1 MKHTPFLIGLCLATV
16 VGATE
21 PPGPGVEFKGQG
33 AVAVVK
39 NGKAFDADAFTIALW
54 VKPQSTQESQVLAGR
69 GAANQQFTLYFYNQ
83 RVRMLV
89 EFAGGTYAH
98 ANVPLPKP
106 GVWTHY
112 AGTYDGKRIQLF
124 VNGKLE
130 ATAQA
135 EGRVP
140 KSAAPFYLGGLESG
154 ERRLVGRLEDIRFY
168 NQALTAAAIPA
179 LLAEPKKTDPAL
191 VGRWTSQSLADKQ
204 WKSLT
209 PAELPAEWVTLKA
222 RSAAKTAAKIQQPFS
237 QEAPNDEYTSVKDEG
252 YRGIW
257 YSNQKQNDEYVYK
270 YSGGLGTYC
279 SSHNPFA
286 IYRPEVRKTFFCYG
300 GTVKGKIELLHM
312 VSYYDHKTGLVP
324 RPTIV
329 MNKRTD
335 DAHDNPV
342 MSIDKAGHIWIFSS
356 SHGTSRPSYIWKSV
370 KPYEID
376 KFENIL
382 VTNFSYTQPWY
393 LPEHGFLFL
402 QTLYRGGRM
411 LHYQTSPDGLK
422 WTEPA
427 LYGAIEMGHYQV
439 SWCNGKKVACA
450 FNFHPKPQGL
460 NWRSNLYYME
470 TSDFGRTWQNI
481 QGETLQLPLT
491 STNNP
496 ALVHDY
502 RSEKRN
508 VYVQDLNFDSAGR
521 PVVLYTTSGGYESGP
536 VNDPRTWTTAAWN
549 GRAWELRGTIRSD
562 NNYDMGSLY
571 LERDDLW
578 RIIGPTEPGP
588 QAYNTSGE
596 IAMWTSTDRGAT
608 WTKIKQLTSG
618 SKYNH
623 GYCRRPVDAQPDFYA
638 IWADGHAREPSE
650 SHLYFCDKAGNVRIL
665 PAQMNAAFAK
675 PELVLPKAP

>member
-1 MKHTPFLIGLCLATV
+1 MACA
-16 VGATE
+16 GAAE
-21 PPGPGVEFKGQG
+21 PPGPGAEFKGQG
-33 AVAVVK
+33 TAMVVPD
-39 NGKAFDADAFTIALW
+39 GKKFDAAAFTIALW
-54 VKPQSTQESQVLAGR
+54 AMPQSTTGAQVLAGR
-69 GAANQQFTLYFYNQ
+69 GSASQQFTLYFYSN

-89 EFAGGTYAH
+89 EYAEGKYTH
-98 ANVPLPKP
+98 ANVPLPKA

-112 AGTYDGKRIQLF
+112 AGTFDGRQIKLY

-130 ATAQA
+130 ATAPA
-135 EGRVP
+135 AGRVP
-140 KSAAPFYLGGLESG
+140 PSEAPLFIGGIESG
-154 ERRLVGRLEDIRFY
+154 DRSFAGRLEDVRFY
-168 NQALTAAAIPA
+168 KQALTANVIPS
-179 LLAEPKKTDPAL
+179 LLVAPQEQHPAL
-191 VGRWTSQSLADKQ
+191 VGRWAGDA
-204 WKSLT
+204 LT
-209 PAELPAEWVTLKA
+209 PTVV
-222 RSAAKTAAKIQQPFS
+222 AAKPPKANVKVEKKFS
-237 QEAPNDEYTSVKDEG
+237 QAAPNDEYTSVKDDG

-257 YSNQKQNDEYVYK
+257 YSNQKQSDEYVYK

-286 IYRPEVRKTFFCYG
+286 IYRPEVQKTFFCYG

-312 VSYYDHKTGLVP
+312 VSYFDHKTGMVP
-324 RPTIV
+324 RPTII

-342 MSIDKAGHIWIFSS
+342 MQIDKDGYIWIFSS
-356 SHGTSRPSYIWKSV
+356 SHGTARPSYIWKSV
-370 KPYEID
+370 KPYAIE

-393 LPEHGFLFL
+393 LPGQGFLFL

-411 LHYQTSPDGLK
+411 LHYQTSVDGRK
-422 WTEPA
+422 WSEPV
-427 LYGAIEMGHYQV
+427 LYGQIEMGHYQV

-450 FNFHPKPQGL
+450 FNFHPKPFGL
-460 NWRSNLYYME
+460 NQRSNLYYME
-470 TSDFGRTWQNI
+470 TSDFGRTWQNV

-502 RSEKRN
+502 RSGKRN
-508 VYVQDLNFDSAGR
+508 VYVQDLNFDAAGR

-536 VNDPRTWTTAAWN
+536 VNDPRIWTTAAWN
-549 GRAWELRGTIRSD
+549 GREWEIRGTIHSD

-578 RIIGPTEPGP
+578 RIIGPTENGP
-588 QAYNTSGE
+588 QAFNTSGE
-596 IAMWTSTDRGAT
+596 IAMWTSADRGAT

-623 GYCRRPVDAQPDFYA
+623 GYCRRPIDAQPDFYA
-638 IWADGHAREPSE
+638 LWADGHGRQPSD
-650 SHLYFCDKAGNVRIL
+650 SRLYFCDKAGNVFRL
-665 PAQMNAAFAK
+665 PPKMTGDFAK
-675 PELVLPKAP
+675 PEVPQPGS